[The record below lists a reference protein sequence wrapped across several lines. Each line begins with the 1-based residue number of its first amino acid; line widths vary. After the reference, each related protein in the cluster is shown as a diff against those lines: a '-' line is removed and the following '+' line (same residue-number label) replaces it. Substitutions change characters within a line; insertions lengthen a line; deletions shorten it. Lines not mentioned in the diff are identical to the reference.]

1 MDFTELLEGIILG
14 LLIIEVVELT
24 YHMWR
29 MRSYEQKIEL
39 HIEKMESHIAIMDR
53 GLEEIRKG
61 VKEKLPSDDS

>member
-39 HIEKMESHIAIMDR
+39 HIQKMESHIAIMDR